1 MNRGIFE
8 WNTTSTTDSR
18 MLYLTVMRDL
28 KKYCARGYCDTLIC
42 LTRFLII
49 PSSLVKRTYKAM
61 PPFLKKDHLI
71 VDWTDYG
78 SVKSFI
84 FSFFSIIAIVTHT
97 EILKAD
103 YEKAL
108 DEFTQGLIK
117 NR

>member
-1 MNRGIFE
+1 
-8 WNTTSTTDSR
+8 

-28 KKYCARGYCDTLIC
+28 KMYCARGYCDTLICARGYCDTLIC

>member
-1 MNRGIFE
+1 MKRGIFE

-49 PSSLVKRTYKAM
+49 PSSLLKRTYRAI
-61 PPFLKKDHLI
+61 PPRLRRDHYL
-71 VDWTDYG
+71 VFWSDYG
-78 SVKSFI
+78 MVASFMS
-84 FSFFSIIAIVTHT
+84 SFFSIIAMVTHT
-97 EILKAD
+97 EILKDD

-108 DEFTQGLIK
+108 EEFTQGLK
-117 NR
+117 KK